1 MGDVRAML
9 FVSMI
14 KQVFLY
20 EDDAML
26 LVNLNDLQC
35 ILDCMM

>member
-14 KQVFLY
+14 IQVFLY

-26 LVNLNDLQC
+26 LANNWMIC
-35 ILDCMM
+35 SEC